1 MKKRL
6 ANKVELDI
14 LGSID
19 PKYKWI
25 TRDDVGSA
33 FDNKIMVWT
42 KKPMKD
48 KECGYWRYA
57 EYELPVWDPDIGEDS
72 LLDGPHLCELP
83 VREDMFQCIQWSD
96 EHPTNIL
103 RLIHN
108 TQEVYI
114 QYAWD

>member
-6 ANKVELDI
+6 ANKEELTI

-48 KECGYWRYA
+48 KERGY
-57 EYELPVWDPDIGEDS
+57 
-72 LLDGPHLCELP
+72 
-83 VREDMFQCIQWSD
+83 
-96 EHPTNIL
+96 
-103 RLIHN
+103 
-108 TQEVYI
+108 
-114 QYAWD
+114 